1 MKKYLFVLVMAAA
14 TTTIMA
20 GEVGE
25 KNMDDLYFSNNNP
38 VLSTQEKTAIIESEA
53 D

>member
-25 KNMDDLYFSNNNP
+25 KNMDDLYLDRKS
-38 VLSTQEKTAIIESEA
+38 VV
-53 D
+53 